1 MTGTR
6 RHVLITGAS
15 RGIGRLAVE
24 RFARGGWSV
33 IAGVRDPATLEPF
46 DVAGVEVV
54 HLDLN
59 EPEQIASA
67 ADRAHALAG
76 GALDCVV
83 NNAGW
88 ALFGA
93 VEDVD
98 LDDARRQFETQL
110 FGPVALLQEVLPRM
124 REAGRGA
131 VVNVSSLSGRVP
143 LPLFGMYS
151 AAKLSLTTVSEALA
165 LEMAPFGVRVTVI
178 EAGVVDTEF
187 ARSTVISGA
196 VGTPATPYAAPRDAI
211 LGRLRAVRGDAP
223 VRAQDVADAVFAAAD
238 DPDAPLHV
246 VLADEVL
253 RDPVFDVEG
262 RGPSAA
268 VLDGVRALFEF

>member
-1 MTGTR
+1 MFGE
-6 RHVLITGAS
+6 VGYDA
-15 RGIGRLAVE
+15 
-24 RFARGGWSV
+24 
-33 IAGVRDPATLEPF
+33 ATF
-46 DVAGVEVV
+46 
-54 HLDLN
+54 
-59 EPEQIASA
+59 
-67 ADRAHALAG
+67 
-76 GALDCVV
+76 
-83 NNAGW
+83 
-88 ALFGA
+88 
-93 VEDVD
+93 
-98 LDDARRQFETQL
+98 
-110 FGPVALLQEVLPRM
+110 QEV
-124 REAGRGA
+124 A
-131 VVNVSSLSGRVP
+131 VRADLTRPAVNHHFRSKRDLYRQVAEQTNR
-143 LPLFGMYS
+143 
-151 AAKLSLTTVSEALA
+151 
-165 LEMAPFGVRVTVI
+165 TVI